1 MSELP
6 IGLPGVLAH
15 IGFSKARTRIKED
28 LDTYADRRLKLAKRE
43 AGNGFLLVIE
53 QGQVNLAFERRSRE
67 PEALQEKAKAAI
79 IQQFKQAYP
88 SIDSLVVYGI
98 VTFHKADNSRHLNY
112 DKVVSITVYHSNVSL
127 PLKPGSVFQTP
138 IAPLVPTCWQ
148 DVVGF
153 IETCARH
160 NAPVVFIYT
169 DTYDGVWVS
178 GSSLTG
184 ITSCE
189 ITKIRDNGKEIVMY
203 AKVEI
208 EGVTIKDVELAV
220 DKGDKEA
227 WQIYL
232 DVVSTNS
239 GALLDKYRDARF
251 DMVFRSIGYHNDAP
265 RWINSPY
272 LKGVTTATTQNHK
285 GYVLFSELGWE

>member
-1 MSELP
+1 MSEQP

-15 IGFSKARTRIKED
+15 IGFGKARDRIKKD
-28 LDTYADRRLKLAKRE
+28 LDIYGDRRLKLAKRE

-53 QGQVNLAFERRSRE
+53 GDQVDLVFERRSRE
-67 PEALQEKAKAAI
+67 PEAVQAKAKAAI
-79 IQQFKQAYP
+79 IAQFQDAFP
-88 SIDSLVVYGI
+88 SVDSLVVYGI
-98 VTFHKADNSRHLNY
+98 VTFDKIDNSRQLNY
-112 DKVVSITVYHSNVSL
+112 DRVMSITVYHSNVDL
-127 PLKPGSVFQTP
+127 PVDKHPVFNLP
-138 IAPLVPTCWQ
+138 MSPLIPTCWQ
-148 DVVGF
+148 DVVEF

-184 ITSCE
+184 TTSCE

-208 EGVTIKDVELAV
+208 EGVTIKDIELGV
-220 DKGDKEA
+220 DKSDKEA
-227 WQIYL
+227 WEIYL
-232 DVVSTNS
+232 NILSTNS
-239 GALLDKYRDARF
+239 SALLEQYRGQRF
-251 DMVFRSIGYHNDAP
+251 SLVFRSIGYHNDAP
-265 RWINSPY
+265 RWINSAY
-272 LKGVTTATTQNHK
+272 LKGLSNAETQNHK